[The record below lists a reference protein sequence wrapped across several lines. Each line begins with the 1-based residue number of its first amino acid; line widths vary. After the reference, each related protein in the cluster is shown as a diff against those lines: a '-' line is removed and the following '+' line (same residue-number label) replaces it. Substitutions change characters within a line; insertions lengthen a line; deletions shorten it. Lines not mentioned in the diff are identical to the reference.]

1 MEKKFIKKV
10 YESVPAKIDKVENN
24 LANYIMR
31 AMLAGMFLTLIYTF
45 VTQLNSDY
53 LNSGADL
60 GDPFGKT
67 LMAYLFG
74 IGLLFIVYM
83 GAELF
88 TSNTMY
94 MSIGVMHRKIKAMQV
109 VKLLTICWLANLAGA
124 ALCAFLLVQT
134 GMFNAVDGH
143 FSNTY
148 LLELA
153 AKKSTLGGSEVFFRA
168 ILANWVVN
176 VVVFCA
182 AVMKDDAAKV
192 LLFPLGLMPFVY
204 LGFEHSIANFGVF
217 LMNILTPDAYM
228 QAVYHG
234 HHLSSLGIANNLFFA
249 TIGNIIGG
257 AIFVGGYLALSH
269 LKMADEQK

>member
-1 MEKKFIKKV
+1 MEKKFIEKM
-10 YESVPAKIDKVENN
+10 YDTVPAKLNKLENN

-53 LNSGADL
+53 INSGARL
-60 GDPFGKT
+60 GAPMGKT
-67 LMAYLFG
+67 LMGYLFG

-94 MSIGVMHRKIKAMQV
+94 MSIGLSHKKIEPLKVA
-109 VKLLTICWLANLAGA
+109 KLLTICWLANLAGA
-124 ALCAFLLVQT
+124 VLCTFLLVQT
-134 GMFNAVDGH
+134 GLFNAVDGH

-148 LLELA
+148 LFELA
-153 AKKSTLGGSEVFFRA
+153 AKKTNTSGSEIFFRG

-182 AVMKDDAAKV
+182 SACKEDAAKI

-217 LMNILTPDAYM
+217 LMTIMTPDAYAH
-228 QAVYHG
+228 AVYHG
-234 HHLSSLGIANNLFFA
+234 HHMVASGIATNLFFS

-257 AIFVGGYLALSH
+257 AVLVGGYLGLSH
-269 LKMADEQK
+269 LKMRDEQK

>member
-1 MEKKFIKKV
+1 MEKKFIEKM
-10 YESVPAKIDKVENN
+10 YDTVPAKLDKLENN

-53 LNSGADL
+53 INSGADL
-60 GDPFGKT
+60 GGAFGKT

-94 MSIGVMHRKIKAMQV
+94 MSIGLTHKKIKPLKV
-109 VKLLTICWLANLAGA
+109 VKLLTICWVANLLGA

-134 GMFNAVDGH
+134 GLFNAVDGH

-153 AKKSTLGGSEVFFRA
+153 AKKTTLSGSEVFFRA

-192 LLFPLGLMPFVY
+192 LIFPLGLMPFVY

-217 LMNILTPDAYM
+217 LMTIFTPDAYAN
-228 QAVYHG
+228 AVYHG
-234 HHLSSLGIANNLFFA
+234 HHIAAMGIANNLFFA
-249 TIGNIIGG
+249 TIGNIVGG
-257 AIFVGGYLALSH
+257 AVLVGGYLGLSH
-269 LKMADEQK
+269 LKMINEQK